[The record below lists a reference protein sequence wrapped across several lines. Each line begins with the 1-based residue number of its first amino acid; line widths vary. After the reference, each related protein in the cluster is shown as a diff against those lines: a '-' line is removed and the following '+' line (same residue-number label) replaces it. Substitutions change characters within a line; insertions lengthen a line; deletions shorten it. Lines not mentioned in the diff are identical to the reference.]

1 MKVAMVATGELF
13 GGAERQIVT
22 LSDALRALD
31 CEVSAFVGY
40 DRILAAKLRD
50 SGVPTTVIP
59 LEGREKLNFGAL
71 LEQELD
77 SRQIRCAH
85 VHNYQPAILMG
96 SIGRPKGVGV
106 VKTEHGMPELA
117 GRHFV
122 ETLKLRAY
130 RALEIRALRRLR
142 ATVVYVTRDMERLS
156 AAEHAR
162 MKTVVIPNGIAP
174 LSRADTLRPMSYLPD
189 RLNLA
194 IVGRLEAV
202 KGIEY
207 AVRALK
213 EPGVPVSCHLHIM
226 GTGPQADVL
235 RAEIAALGLETRV
248 TLGGFTER
256 PLDFIAHADA
266 VLLPSL
272 HEGLP
277 YVVLEAMALGTPVLA
292 SNVGGIPEV
301 IQHGVN
307 GLLFDVAKPAA
318 IAAALMQLAR
328 EPELRG
334 RLAAA
339 ATQTVQDK
347 FSAASMARAY
357 LDAYR
362 AALSPH

>member
-1 MKVAMVATGELF
+1 MVAAGELF
-13 GGAERQIVT
+13 GGAERQIAT

-40 DRILAAKLRD
+40 DRMLAAKLRD
-50 SGVPTTVIP
+50 SGVPATVIS

-96 SIGRPKGVGV
+96 SLGRPTRVGI

-117 GRHFV
+117 GRNV
-122 ETLKLRAY
+122 LETLKLRAY

-142 ATVVYVTRDMERLS
+142 ATVVYVTRDMERRS
-156 AAEHAR
+156 ASDHAR

-174 LSRADTLRPMSYLPD
+174 LSRADTSRPHSYAPD

-213 EPGVPVSCHLHIM
+213 EPGVPPNCHLHIM
-226 GTGPQADVL
+226 GTGPQADML
-235 RAEIAALGLETRV
+235 RGEIAALGLETRV

-266 VLLPSL
+266 LLLPSL

-277 YVVLEAMALGTPVLA
+277 YVVLEAMSLGTPVLA

-301 IQHGVN
+301 IQHGTN

-318 IAAALMQLAR
+318 IAATLAHFASEPALR
-328 EPELRG
+328 S
-334 RLAAA
+334 RLATA
-339 ATQTVQDK
+339 ATQTVLEK

-362 AALSPH
+362 AAMEIH